1 MKLYFLRH
9 GIADWPDWDLARD
22 QERPLT
28 QEGVKK
34 AKAEARAI
42 ARLDLQLDAIL
53 ASPYARAYQ
62 TADLVASKL
71 GLEVHAEPL
80 LAPGFNLE
88 RLEEILRA
96 HPAASALMLVG
107 HEPSFSAVIVQLI
120 GGGRIVMK
128 KGSLARVDVDT
139 ADSLRGE
146 LVWLLTA
153 RTLTR

>member
-9 GIADWPDWDLARD
+9 GIADWPDWDPARD
-22 QERPLT
+22 HERPLT

-34 AKAEARAI
+34 MKAEARTI
-42 ARLDLQLDAIL
+42 AQLDLKLGAIL
-53 ASPYARAYQ
+53 ASPYTRAYQ
-62 TADLVASKL
+62 TADLVAAKL
-71 GLEVHAEPL
+71 GLEVRTEPL
-80 LAPGFNLE
+80 LAPGFNSD
-88 RLEEILRA
+88 RLEEILRSYSNA
-96 HPAASALMLVG
+96 GALMLVG
-107 HEPSFSAVIVQLI
+107 HEPSFSAVITQLI